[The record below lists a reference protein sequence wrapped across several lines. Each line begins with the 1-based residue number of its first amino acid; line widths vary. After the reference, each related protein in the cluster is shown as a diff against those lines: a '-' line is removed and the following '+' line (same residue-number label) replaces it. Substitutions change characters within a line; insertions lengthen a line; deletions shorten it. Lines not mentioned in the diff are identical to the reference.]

1 MKCIGTLILVMFLS
15 NVASFAQE
23 EEGGD
28 VDIHADTRLAVLL
41 RKTHTYVRPSFP
53 DPPANKQPEPVKQT
67 LNPGDYLGKEGLIHH
82 DHTRAVTY
90 TGKGYRVQIYNG
102 PDRNKAVQVK
112 TEFMRRFPGVSTY
125 ITYVAPGFRVKIG
138 DYRNRSDAEG
148 MLREATSMYS
158 PSMIVPDVVTLT
170 SW

>member
-1 MKCIGTLILVMFLS
+1 MKYLLSILFFVFYSLFS
-15 NVASFAQE
+15 NAQE
-23 EEGGD
+23 TEPGD
-28 VDIHADTRLAVLL
+28 VSIHADARLAVLL
-41 RKTHTYVRPSFP
+41 KKTYTYVRPSHP
-53 DPPANKQPEPVKQT
+53 DLPVVKPPEPVKPT
-67 LNPGDYLGKEGLIHH
+67 LNPGDYVGKEGLVHH

-90 TGKGYRVQIYNG
+90 TGKGFRVQIYNG
-102 PDRNKAVQVK
+102 PDRNRAIQIK

-138 DYRNRSDAEG
+138 DYRNRGDAEG